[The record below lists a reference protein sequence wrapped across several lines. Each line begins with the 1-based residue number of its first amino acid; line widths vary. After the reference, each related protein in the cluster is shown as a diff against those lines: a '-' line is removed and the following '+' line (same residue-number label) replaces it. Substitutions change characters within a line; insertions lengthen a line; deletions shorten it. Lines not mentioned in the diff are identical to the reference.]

1 MKPNHVDLGL
11 AISGLH
17 CRPGV
22 PKSAAEIAAYCV
34 WDPTKNKW
42 RTISRQRIQQI
53 EERALRKLRRN
64 PDIKEWVDHLHHKK
78 P

>member
-1 MKPNHVDLGL
+1 MKHVHKQHKPSIDIGL
-11 AISGLH
+11 AISATH
-17 CRPGV
+17 SIPGV
-22 PKSAAEIAAYCV
+22 PRSAADIAAYCGC
-34 WDPTKNKW
+34 
-42 RTISRQRIQQI
+42 SRQRIQQI